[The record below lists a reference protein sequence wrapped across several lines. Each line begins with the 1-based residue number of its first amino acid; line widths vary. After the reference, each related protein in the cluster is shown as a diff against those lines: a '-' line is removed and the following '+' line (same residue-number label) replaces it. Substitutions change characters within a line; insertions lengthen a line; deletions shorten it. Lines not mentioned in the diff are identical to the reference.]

1 MATTRSAKRR
11 DWYKISFDTVRGW
24 VIFLT
29 LLAVAVGGFLV
40 VRHLEQLF
48 VRREAV
54 TAIEEAR
61 QLSQRVESAG
71 GLDTL
76 RPEFDDAWKSLER
89 ARTYFGNGELY
100 GALAQA
106 RRSRALFAS
115 ILDALNQQG
124 GAGEAQF
131 IDVEG
136 GVDYRRGDHGDWQPA
151 RSRVVL
157 RSNDYV
163 KTADNGSA
171 EIMFFDGTLYT
182 VRPNTLF
189 LVSSN
194 KTDSQGSPQAIRMEY
209 GWVNLNTAQNES
221 KVATPEAE
229 AKVARQS
236 EAVVAFDK
244 ESKLGHFMA
253 YHGGLEVVSKSGEKK
268 TLGSFQEIRQVG
280 TALSAPKPLPPAPQ
294 PMAPKDN
301 LAVALAPGAKVVLRW
316 APLQGATGYDLEVSR
331 NRLFVDNLID
341 VSKRRKNEA
350 TLGVQGTGSFLW
362 RVAAVGNDGTRGPWS
377 DPRVFR
383 VVDRSGGNRG
393 MKHKPPTL
401 VIDEVRAYGNIFILS
416 GHTDPGADVTLNGE
430 QVTVEADGSF
440 TKTFQARQD
449 GWSFVEIKAH
459 DAWGD
464 ETVRRRRVY
473 VESL

>member
-29 LLAVAVGGFLV
+29 LLVVAVGGFFV

-89 ARTYFGNGELY
+89 ARTYFGTGELY

-194 KTDSQGSPQAIRMEY
+194 KANAQGSPQSIRMEY
-209 GWVNLNTAQNES
+209 GWVNLNTAQSES

-236 EAVVAFDK
+236 EAVVTFDK
-244 ESKLGHFMA
+244 ESKQGHFMA
-253 YHGGLEVVSKSGEKK
+253 YRGGLEVVSKSGEKK
-268 TLGSFQEIRQVG
+268 SLGSFQEVRQVG

-301 LAVALAPGAKVVLRW
+301 LAVGLAPGAKVVLRW

-331 NRLFVDNLID
+331 NRLFVDNVID

-377 DPRVFR
+377 DARAFR
-383 VVDRSGGNRG
+383 VVNRSSGTHDV
-393 MKHKPPTL
+393 KHKPPSL

-416 GHTDPGADVTLNGE
+416 GHTDPGAEVTLNGE

>member
-1 MATTRSAKRR
+1 MATTRSASRR

-24 VIFLT
+24 VIFVILV
-29 LLAVAVGGFLV
+29 AVAVGGFYL

-61 QLSQRVESAG
+61 QLSQKVENAG

-76 RPEFDDAWKSLER
+76 RPEFDDAWKSLEK
-89 ARTYFGNGELY
+89 ARTFFGSGELY

-106 RRSRALFAS
+106 RRSRALFES
-115 ILDALNQQG
+115 ILDALGQQG

-136 GVDYRRGDHGDWQPA
+136 GVEYRRGDHGDWQPA
-151 RSRVVL
+151 RGRVVL

-163 KTADNGSA
+163 KTASNGSA

-194 KTDSQGSPQAIRMEY
+194 KADASGGHQSIRMEY

-244 ESKLGHFMA
+244 SSNQGRFMA
-253 YHGGLEVVSKSGEKK
+253 YRGGLEVVSKSGEKK
-268 TLGSFQEIRQVG
+268 TIGSFQEVSQRG
-280 TALSAPKPLPPAPQ
+280 AALSVPKPLPPVPQ
-294 PMAPKDN
+294 LLAPKDN
-301 LAVALAPGAKVVLRW
+301 LAVGLAPGARVVLRW
-316 APLQGATGYDLEVSR
+316 APLQGASGYDLEVSR
-331 NRLFVDNLID
+331 NRLFVDNIID
-341 VSKRRKNEA
+341 ATKRRKNEA
-350 TLGVQGTGSFLW
+350 TLGVQGPGNFLW
-362 RVAAVGNDGTRGPWS
+362 RVAAVGNDGSRGPWS
-377 DPRVFR
+377 DPRAFR
-383 VVDRSGGNRG
+383 VVDRSDGVHEVD
-393 MKHKPPTL
+393 HKPPTL
-401 VIDEVRAYGNIFILS
+401 VIDEVRAYGSIFILS
-416 GHTDPGADVTLNGE
+416 GHTDPGAEVTLNGE
-430 QVTVEADGSF
+430 PVTVEADGSF

-449 GWSFVEIKAH
+449 GWSFVQIKAH
-459 DAWGD
+459 DAWGN